1 MKFLL
6 LFLIVAHPLFGI
18 EDQDDPFRQHA
29 SPWVKTWEKEWD
41 GEPWLICVEGEE
53 QYLLHSKSVKEWADQ
68 RPFLG
73 HPFDRARNAEE
84 LFGPLVNQLPLQ
96 PGTYDPPFRRTL
108 HPYLKLEDAFRVPG
122 NPGKFGRGSKTFL
135 DRYGQGRPCIIHIPL
150 VLFLSL

>member
-84 LFGPLVNQLPLQ
+84 LFGPLLI
-96 PGTYDPPFRRTL
+96 R
-108 HPYLKLEDAFRVPG
+108 
-122 NPGKFGRGSKTFL
+122 
-135 DRYGQGRPCIIHIPL
+135 L
-150 VLFLSL
+150 VLLIDIRFQLLLFFLRMMTFPTDTHP